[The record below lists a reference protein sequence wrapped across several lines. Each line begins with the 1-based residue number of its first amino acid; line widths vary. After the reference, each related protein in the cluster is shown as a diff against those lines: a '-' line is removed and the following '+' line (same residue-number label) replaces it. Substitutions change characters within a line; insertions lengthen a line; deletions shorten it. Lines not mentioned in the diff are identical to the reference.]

1 MEALVT
7 KDGALG
13 ALATASVVWAGCPGS
28 AVKLVKMPQ
37 MLSPLIQTLAHI
49 LLRTEL
55 SPQRGGQAEHLSAF
69 FKSSALQLKC
79 NKTVSFSSF
88 RRTFSDE
95 EQEDKVIFF
104 TINFHA
110 TVQLLLGMFLWLL
123 PTADHTGVF
132 IVFCHSYQSQI
143 SNEY

>member
-49 LLRTEL
+49 LLRTESFHHREEARQSTSL
-55 SPQRGGQAEHLSAF
+55 LF
-69 FKSSALQLKC
+69 SSQVLHSSN

-88 RRTFSDE
+88 RRTFSNE
-95 EQEDKVIFF
+95 EQEEKVIFF

-110 TVQLLLGMFLWLL
+110 TILLLGMFLWLL
-123 PTADHTGVF
+123 PTADHTSVHC
-132 IVFCHSYQSQI
+132 ILSLLSK
-143 SNEY
+143 SNK

>member
-37 MLSPLIQTLAHI
+37 MLHPSFRHLHI

-69 FKSSALQLKC
+69 FKSSASQLKQQNC
-79 NKTVSFSSF
+79 I
-88 RRTFSDE
+88 
-95 EQEDKVIFF
+95 IFKF
-104 TINFHA
+104 
-110 TVQLLLGMFLWLL
+110 
-123 PTADHTGVF
+123 
-132 IVFCHSYQSQI
+132 
-143 SNEY
+143 